1 MQVGNC
7 WDGAARRVIAYDWVV
22 MPKLLVA
29 PSILTADFAR
39 LGEQIREAEAAG
51 VDWIHLDVMDGR
63 FVPNLTFGPLVVE
76 AIRKVTALPL
86 DVHLMIVEPERYIAD
101 FARAG
106 ADWITV
112 HHEATPHA
120 HRAVQQIKELGK
132 KAGLAINPGTPLEAL
147 LHLLPELDLALLM
160 SVNPGFGGQKYI
172 PASTERIRRLSGLR
186 QHLNPAC
193 LIQVDGGI
201 KPENVAEVFR
211 AGADVVV
218 VGSAL
223 FNNRP
228 VAENME
234 KLMGEVYAAGSR

>member
-1 MQVGNC
+1 
-7 WDGAARRVIAYDWVV
+7 

-76 AIRKVTALPL
+76 AIRKVTKLPL
-86 DVHLMIVEPERYIAD
+86 DVHLMIVEPERYLAD

-112 HHEATPHA
+112 HFEATPHV
-120 HRAVQQIKELGK
+120 HRAVQQVKELGK

-147 LHLLPELDLALLM
+147 LPLLPELDLALLM

-172 PASTERIRRLSGLR
+172 AASTERIRRLSGLR

>member
-1 MQVGNC
+1 
-7 WDGAARRVIAYDWVV
+7 

-76 AIRKVTALPL
+76 AIRKVTRLPL
-86 DVHLMIVEPERYIAD
+86 DVHLMIVEPERYLKD
-101 FARAG
+101 FAQAG

-112 HHEATPHA
+112 HFEATPHA

-132 KAGLAINPGTPLEAL
+132 KAGLALNPATPLEAML
-147 LHLLPELDLALLM
+147 PLLPELDLALLM

-172 PASTERIRRLSGLR
+172 PGSTERIRRLAVLR
-186 QHLNPAC
+186 EHLNPAC
-193 LIQVDGGI
+193 LVEVDGGI
-201 KPENVAEVFR
+201 KPENVAEVYR

-218 VGSAL
+218 AGSAL

-234 KLMGEVYAAGSR
+234 KLLGEVYAVGPR